1 MAPSLFTQLALLLI
15 WLCAA
20 VAVLKLLDLF
30 LSPAQKTWLSNAVIK
45 AWNVLDEAKAWSFA
59 DWLKRPR
66 SIWWLA
72 VSLTLLS
79 ICFQLWLERTR
90 ETLPADYIPSGP
102 LQMFLNTAF
111 IGIIVLLMARLI
123 FARLLRFTSMTQL
136 SGRLFII
143 LIFVGIVYALLGIS
157 IEKLIEENS
166 SVALI
171 LMLVFAPV
179 TIALLC
185 VLAVFLSMAMV
196 YLASAILYV
205 GEFVVRRIAEYPKGP
220 VLALS
225 TLLGGVVAL
234 IKAFG

>member
-1 MAPSLFTQLALLLI
+1 MLATLVI

-45 AWNVLDEAKAWSFA
+45 TWNVLDEAKAWSFA
-59 DWLKRPR
+59 DWLKKPR
-66 SIWWLA
+66 AIWWLA
-72 VSLTLLS
+72 VSLTLLL

-90 ETLPADYIPSGP
+90 EKLPSDFTLPGP
-102 LQMFLNTAF
+102 LQTFLNTAL

-123 FARLLRFTSMTQL
+123 FARLPRFTSMTQL
-136 SGRLFII
+136 SGRLSII
-143 LIFVGIVYALLGIS
+143 LICVGIVYALLGIS
-157 IEKLIEENS
+157 IDKLLNEHS
-166 SVALI
+166 TVALI

-185 VLAVFLSMAMV
+185 VLVIFLSMAMA

-225 TLLGGVVAL
+225 TCFGGVVAL